1 MRCSVSKVK
10 SEKVLFLTFFFWLT
24 QVYLQQRYFFDEFLG
39 NKNGIFKQL
48 SWHKYTMSY
57 LAFLS

>member
-1 MRCSVSKVK
+1 MRCSVGKVK

-24 QVYLQQRYFFDEFLG
+24 QVYLQQTFFFYAFFG

-48 SWHKYTMSY
+48 SRHKYTISY
-57 LAFLS
+57 LGFVS